1 MGAALSAMVA
11 NLSANKRGWDDKW
24 EKFSDWAI
32 EGLDFQNQLL
42 ALVDEDTNAF
52 NKIMD
57 EFEKMNPSSANSFK
71 KEQKK
76 VDIEDDLYVDFEE
89 MEDDEKE
96 EK

>member
-1 MGAALSAMVA
+1 MGIQE
-11 NLSANKRGWDDKW
+11 KRSNVKYNTTIQQLIGKIKGENPNDKN
-24 EKFSDWAI
+24 DNP
-32 EGLDFQNQLL
+32 L
-42 ALVDEDTNAF
+42 

-57 EFEKMNPSSANSFK
+57 EFEKMNPNSANSFK

>member
-1 MGAALSAMVA
+1 MFSMFQ
-11 NLSANKRGWDDKW
+11 RGITTVQQLVGKIKGKSPNDKN
-24 EKFSDWAI
+24 DNP
-32 EGLDFQNQLL
+32 L
-42 ALVDEDTNAF
+42 

-57 EFEKMNPSSANSFK
+57 EFEKMNPNSANSFK